1 MRRVI
6 LIIFCLY
13 SLFFVVCS
21 IASPVFAKLGL
32 YKASADFFF
41 LFSGT
46 CHQQPHLSFWLLG
59 YPMPLCCRCLGVYT
73 GSSISAAL
81 FASNKIKI
89 GLAAFSTLLL
99 IALADLCFNYLLNI
113 NTGKFLRF
121 VSGLIIGLLIAAA
134 LDYLLKKIKRRNL
147 ND

>member
-32 YKASADFFF
+32 Y
-41 LFSGT
+41 GT

-59 YPMPLCCRCLGVYT
+59 YPMPLCCRCLGVYA

-99 IALADLCFNYLLNI
+99 IALADLCFNYLLDI

-121 VSGLIIGLLIAAA
+121 VSGLIIGLLIAAT

>member
-32 YKASADFFF
+32 YKASADLFF

-89 GLAAFSTLLL
+89 GLAAFSTLLF
-99 IALADLCFNYLLNI
+99 IFKTAITYD
-113 NTGKFLRF
+113 KVRF
-121 VSGLIIGLLIAAA
+121 WQF
-134 LDYLLKKIKRRNL
+134 
-147 ND
+147 

>member
-59 YPMPLCCRCLGVYT
+59 YPMPLCCRCLGVYA

-99 IALADLCFNYLLNI
+99 IVI
-113 NTGKFLRF
+113 NSRSF
-121 VSGLIIGLLIAAA
+121 GLLVEK
-134 LDYLLKKIKRRNL
+134 DKKEKFK
-147 ND
+147 